1 MKRLSVDRARR
12 LRVSQTDAG
21 QLLWH
26 HLRNRRLQGWKFRR
40 QNEIGLYVVDFVCPD
55 AGLIV
60 ELDGGQHGDQLIYD
74 EARTK
79 KLGEQGYRV
88 LRFWNNDVLKNVQ
101 GVLEVIQE
109 ALARPAPHHRKGG
122 NAPTLSPKGRGSSV
136 DGDLRVSTNI
146 NPRLTQVFRFV
157 RCSYA
162 NGVAELV
169 YAFDHGEELIERVR
183 FPHAPALPSS
193 HQAAFDQALKL
204 LHLIAGVSYYKAGVP
219 PRIDVAD
226 GPLDDATA
234 NLLDELYL
242 HGLAEFAYRNGLD
255 LRGRINFPRLGAGSE
270 KASSRGGSTQPEAKA
285 LGLPHRTLVPIGG
298 GKDSLVA
305 VEAIKSIGG
314 EATAVWVGN
323 SPLIA
328 ACAERTGLP
337 TLNIQRELAPGL
349 FELNR
354 LGAWNGHI
362 PVTAVNS
369 AILAVAAILYG
380 FDSIAFANERS
391 ASAATLEY
399 EGQQVNHQWSKGY
412 AFERLLGDWLHQH
425 VASDLD
431 YFSLLR
437 PFSELAVTRA
447 FAKLTPYFDV
457 FSSCNRNFKIL
468 GPKPADRWC
477 GQCPKCH
484 FVFLALAPFLPK
496 PRLLSIFGRNLL
508 DDENLAPGFDALLEY
523 QDHKPFECVGEG
535 AEARAAM
542 YALSQRSEWQ
552 EDALVARFIRE
563 ILSQLDVKELALE
576 PWLQPST
583 EQRIAKRVLPALAF
597 FA

>member
-1 MKRLSVDRARR
+1 MT
-12 LRVSQTDAG
+12 Q
-21 QLLWH
+21 
-26 HLRNRRLQGWKFRR
+26 
-40 QNEIGLYVVDFVCPD
+40 P
-55 AGLIV
+55 
-60 ELDGGQHGDQLIYD
+60 
-74 EARTK
+74 
-79 KLGEQGYRV
+79 
-88 LRFWNNDVLKNVQ
+88 
-101 GVLEVIQE
+101 IQ
-109 ALARPAPHHRKGG
+109 
-122 NAPTLSPKGRGSSV
+122 
-136 DGDLRVSTNI
+136 
-146 NPRLTQVFRFV
+146 PRLTQVFRFV
-157 RCSYA
+157 RRSYA
-162 NGVAELV
+162 DGVAELV
-169 YAFDHGEELIERVR
+169 YAFDQGEELIERVR
-183 FPHAPALPSS
+183 FPAAPAIAPA
-193 HQAAFDQALKL
+193 HRQAFDAALAL
-204 LHLIAGVSYYKAGVP
+204 LHYIAGISYYKAGVP
-219 PRIDVAD
+219 PKIDVAD
-226 GPLDDATA
+226 GPLDEATA
-234 NLLDELYL
+234 DLLDALYL

-255 LRGRINFPRLGAGSE
+255 LRGRIAFPRSGAL
-270 KASSRGGSTQPEAKA
+270 ADTPRATA
-285 LGLPHRTLVPIGG
+285 LGLPRRTLVPIGG

-305 VEAIKSIGG
+305 VEAIKQIGG

-337 TLNIQRELAPGL
+337 LLNIQRELAPGL

-380 FDSIAFANERS
+380 HDSIAFANERS

-412 AFERLLGDWLHQH
+412 AFEQLLGGWLHTH
-425 VASDLD
+425 VAADLD
-431 YFSLLR
+431 YCSLLR

-496 PRLLSIFGRNLL
+496 PRLLTIFGRNLL
-508 DDENLAPGFDALLEY
+508 DDESQAAGFDALLEY

-542 YALSQRSEWQ
+542 YALSQRPEWQ
-552 EDALVARFIRE
+552 EDALVVRFRAE
-563 ILSQLDVKELALE
+563 ILPQLDVSQLALE
-576 PWLQPST
+576 PWLQPAG
-583 EQRIAKRVLPALAF
+583 EHRVPARLQAALANI
-597 FA
+597 A

>member
-1 MKRLSVDRARR
+1 M
-12 LRVSQTDAG
+12 T
-21 QLLWH
+21 
-26 HLRNRRLQGWKFRR
+26 N
-40 QNEIGLYVVDFVCPD
+40 
-55 AGLIV
+55 
-60 ELDGGQHGDQLIYD
+60 
-74 EARTK
+74 T
-79 KLGEQGYRV
+79 
-88 LRFWNNDVLKNVQ
+88 
-101 GVLEVIQE
+101 IQ
-109 ALARPAPHHRKGG
+109 
-122 NAPTLSPKGRGSSV
+122 
-136 DGDLRVSTNI
+136 
-146 NPRLTQVFRFV
+146 PRLTQVFRFLSA
-157 RCSYA
+157 RYA
-162 NGVAELV
+162 DGVAELS
-169 YAFDHGEELIERVR
+169 YAFDDGEPLVERIR
-183 FPHAPALPSS
+183 FPAAPALPPAR
-193 HQAAFDQALKL
+193 QAAFDAALKL
-204 LHLIAGVSYYKAGVP
+204 LHLVAGVSYYKAGVP
-219 PRIDVAD
+219 PTIEVAD

-234 NLLDELYL
+234 DLLDALYL

-255 LRGRINFPRLGAGSE
+255 LRGRIHFPRGG
-270 KASSRGGSTQPEAKA
+270 KALPVAQA
-285 LGLPHRTLVPIGG
+285 LGLPKRTLVPIGG

-314 EATAVWVGN
+314 DATATWVGN

-380 FDSIAFANERS
+380 HDSIAFANERS

-412 AFERLLGDWLHQH
+412 AFEVMLADWLHTH
-425 VASDLD
+425 VAADLD
-431 YFSLLR
+431 YCSLLR
-437 PFSELAVTRA
+437 PYSELAITRA
-447 FAKLTPYFDV
+447 FAKLTPYFDT

-496 PRLLSIFGRNLL
+496 PRLLTIFGRNLL
-508 DDENLAPGFDALLEY
+508 DDESQAAGFDALLEY

-542 YALSQRSEWQ
+542 YALSQRPEWA
-552 EDALVARFIRE
+552 EDALVARFRSE
-563 ILSQLDVKELALE
+563 ILPQLDVAQLALE
-576 PWLQPST
+576 PWLTPSG
-583 EQRIAKRVLPALAF
+583 EHRVPERLQPALA
-597 FA
+597 AIG

>member
-1 MKRLSVDRARR
+1 M
-12 LRVSQTDAG
+12 Q
-21 QLLWH
+21 
-26 HLRNRRLQGWKFRR
+26 
-40 QNEIGLYVVDFVCPD
+40 
-55 AGLIV
+55 
-60 ELDGGQHGDQLIYD
+60 
-74 EARTK
+74 
-79 KLGEQGYRV
+79 
-88 LRFWNNDVLKNVQ
+88 
-101 GVLEVIQE
+101 
-109 ALARPAPHHRKGG
+109 
-122 NAPTLSPKGRGSSV
+122 
-136 DGDLRVSTNI
+136 
-146 NPRLTQVFRFV
+146 PRLTQLFRFV

-162 NGVAELV
+162 DGVAELA
-169 YAFDHGEELIERVR
+169 YAFDDGGELVERIR
-183 FPHAPALPSS
+183 FPNAPAVLAG
-193 HQAAFDQALKL
+193 HAAAFDAALKL

-219 PRIDVAD
+219 PKIEVAD

-234 NLLDELYL
+234 ELLDQLYL

-255 LRGRINFPRLGAGSE
+255 LRGRIAFPRLGAERS
-270 KASSRGGSTQPEAKA
+270 ASSRGGIAPTVGI
-285 LGLPHRTLVPIGG
+285 LNLPQRTLVPIGG

-323 SPLIA
+323 SALIA

-380 FDSIAFANERS
+380 YDSIAFANERS

-399 EGQQVNHQWSKGY
+399 DGQQVNHQWSKGY
-412 AFERLLGDWLHQH
+412 AFEQLLGNWLHTH

-431 YFSLLR
+431 YCSLLR
-437 PFSELAVTRA
+437 PYSELAITRA

-457 FSSCNRNFKIL
+457 FSSCNRNFRLL

-508 DDENLAPGFDALLEY
+508 DDESLAGGFDALLEY

-542 YALSQRSEWQ
+542 HALSQRPEWQ
-552 EDALVARFIRE
+552 EDALVARFRRE
-563 ILSQLDVKELALE
+563 ILPQLGASELVLE
-576 PWLQPST
+576 PWLEPSP
-583 EQRIAKRVLPALAF
+583 EHHVPARLQPALATIG
-597 FA
+597 

>member
-1 MKRLSVDRARR
+1 MMRAMEKD
-12 LRVSQTDAG
+12 VSNT
-21 QLLWH
+21 
-26 HLRNRRLQGWKFRR
+26 
-40 QNEIGLYVVDFVCPD
+40 
-55 AGLIV
+55 
-60 ELDGGQHGDQLIYD
+60 
-74 EARTK
+74 
-79 KLGEQGYRV
+79 
-88 LRFWNNDVLKNVQ
+88 
-101 GVLEVIQE
+101 IQ
-109 ALARPAPHHRKGG
+109 
-122 NAPTLSPKGRGSSV
+122 
-136 DGDLRVSTNI
+136 
-146 NPRLTQVFRFV
+146 PRLTQVFRFV
-157 RCSYA
+157 RSNYA
-162 NGVAELV
+162 DGVAELA
-169 YAFDHGEELIERVR
+169 YTFDDGEELVERIR
-183 FPHAPALPSS
+183 FPNAPAVPPARA
-193 HQAAFDQALKL
+193 AAFEAALKL

-219 PRIDVAD
+219 PKIEVAT

-234 NLLDELYL
+234 ELLDQLYL

-255 LRGRINFPRLGAGSE
+255 LRGRIAFPRLGAE
-270 KASSRGGSTQPEAKA
+270 TTTSSRGAAAPAVGM
-285 LGLPHRTLVPIGG
+285 LNLPKRTLVPIGG

-323 SPLIA
+323 SALIA

-337 TLNIQRELAPGL
+337 TLNIQRELAPAL

-369 AILAVAAILYG
+369 AILAVAAVLYG
-380 FDSIAFANERS
+380 YDSIAFANERS

-399 EGQQVNHQWSKGY
+399 DGQQVNHQWSKGY
-412 AFERLLGDWLHQH
+412 AFEQLLGNWLHTH

-431 YFSLLR
+431 YCSLLR
-437 PFSELAVTRA
+437 PYSELAITRA

-457 FSSCNRNFKIL
+457 FSSCNRNFKLL

-508 DDENLAPGFDALLEY
+508 DDETQAAGFDALLEY

-542 YALSQRSEWQ
+542 YALSQRPEWQ
-552 EDALVARFIRE
+552 EDALVARFRSE
-563 ILSQLDVKELALE
+563 ILPQLDASLLALE
-576 PWLQPST
+576 PWLEPSA
-583 EQRIAKRVLPALAF
+583 EQRVPVRLQPALKTIG
-597 FA
+597 